1 MPLTPN
7 IRKTNQSF
15 NDLKR
20 RPNGICQFC
29 FILLQVCCQC
39 CCFGE
44 TLELFTGYSKVGS
57 DILKL
62 VLEEN
67 GIDVEGVDQ
76 VFSVLDPN
84 NNFIYAH

>member
-1 MPLTPN
+1 MEFANSVLFYYKCVVN
-7 IRKTNQSF
+7 AVV
-15 NDLKR
+15 L
-20 RPNGICQFC
+20 G
-29 FILLQVCCQC
+29 V
-39 CCFGE
+39 E

-76 VFSVLDPN
+76 VFSVLNPN